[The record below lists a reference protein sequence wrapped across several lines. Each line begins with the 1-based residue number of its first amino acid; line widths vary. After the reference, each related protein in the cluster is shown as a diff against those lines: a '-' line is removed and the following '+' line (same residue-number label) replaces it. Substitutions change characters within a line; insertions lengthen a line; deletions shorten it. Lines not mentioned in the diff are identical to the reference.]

1 MRMETSQSSTLAP
14 AETGE
19 ETVETGNHLVTE
31 RGAATAAALAESVV
45 PAAFGVL
52 PMQLDVAVPI
62 RGFRVR
68 DLLHLEK
75 GTVIASEWP
84 HDEDL
89 PIWCGGAQLVWT
101 EFEVVDDVLAVRVT
115 RVL

>member
-1 MRMETSQSSTLAP
+1 MDATSTPIASVDI
-14 AETGE
+14 GE
-19 ETVETGNHLVTE
+19 DEAAIEGQVETQLMASGS
-31 RGAATAAALAESVV
+31 ASALPPEFEV
-45 PAAFGVL
+45 PPALGSL
-52 PMQLDVAVPI
+52 PLQLDVAVPV

-68 DLLHLEK
+68 DLLRLEK
-75 GTVIASEWP
+75 GAVIASEWP
-84 HDEDL
+84 NDEDL